1 MINNGH
7 SVPRPQL
14 CLSDPM
20 VVGKRGVSKLD
31 QITLLLQVRFQRVHT
46 APTSFYYQQM
56 REISVMFVSQILV
69 SMLI

>member
-7 SVPRPQL
+7 SVTRPQPQL

-31 QITLLLQVRFQRVHT
+31 QITLLL
-46 APTSFYYQQM
+46 
-56 REISVMFVSQILV
+56 
-69 SMLI
+69 